1 MGEFFG
7 TDGIRGRANQY
18 PLTPEMAVRIG
29 RAIGIIFGNADGGP
43 PIIIGRDTRKSGK
56 MIESA
61 VAAGICSA
69 GTNVLLSR
77 IIPTPGVA
85 FLARNQGAAAG
96 VVVSASHNPYEDNGI
111 KLFNPE
117 GTKLSN
123 REETQIETLIRE
135 DASESLK
142 NALGTQVGNIQMMK
156 GSRKKYLSFL
166 LRSLTPDFNLNG
178 MKIVLDC
185 SNGAGSAVAPSLF
198 DQLGAELTVL
208 HNEPNGTNI
217 NHQCGS
223 EHPESLRRKVLETGA
238 DVGLALDGDGDRLIA
253 VDEMGRILT
262 GDQLLAIGARF
273 LHKRG
278 HLMNNVLVST
288 VMSNIGLKEA
298 LKSIGIRHVASDV
311 GDRHVMEKMMDC
323 DAAFGGEDSGHII
336 YKTYHTTGDGL
347 LSALKLTETLQEEE
361 RPLSDLAKFM
371 TVYPQTLINVPV
383 NEKPALETLKNV
395 NMAIQKVEETLGQQG
410 RVLVRYSG
418 TQQICRVMVEGPTQ
432 DVAEN
437 SAQNIAIAV
446 ADAIGER

>member
-29 RAIGIIFGNADGGP
+29 RAIGIIFGNTNGGP
-43 PIIIGRDTRKSGK
+43 PVIIGRDTRQSGK
-56 MIESA
+56 MLESA

-69 GTNVLLSR
+69 GTNVLLAR

-85 FLARNQGAAAG
+85 FLTRNQRAAAG
-96 VVVSASHNPYEDNGI
+96 VVISASHNPYEDNGI
-111 KLFNPE
+111 KLFNQE

-142 NALGTQVGNIQMMK
+142 DALGNQVGTIHMMK
-156 GSRKKYLSFL
+156 ESRRQYLAFL
-166 LRSLTPDFNLNG
+166 LRSLSRDFNLNG

-185 SNGAGSAVAPSLF
+185 SNGAASAVAPSLF
-198 DQLGAELTVL
+198 DGLGAELTVL
-208 HNEPNGTNI
+208 HNAPNGTNI

-223 EHPESLRRKVLETGA
+223 EHPESLRRKVIETGA
-238 DVGLALDGDGDRLIA
+238 DVGLALDGDGDRLVA
-253 VDEMGRILT
+253 VDETGHILT

-278 HLMNNVLVST
+278 QLMSNVVVST
-288 VMSNIGLKEA
+288 VMSNIGLKES
-298 LKSIGIRHVASDV
+298 LKSIGIRHVASRV

-323 DAAFGGEDSGHII
+323 EASFGGEDSGHII
-336 YKTYHTTGDGL
+336 YRGYHTTGDGL

-371 TVYPQTLINVPV
+371 TVYPQTLINVPI
-383 NEKPALETLKNV
+383 NEKPALETLEDV
-395 NMAIQKVEETLGQQG
+395 NDAMKKVEETLGNQG

-418 TQQICRVMVEGPTQ
+418 TQQICRVMVEAPTQ
-432 DVAEN
+432 EAAEN

-446 ADAIGER
+446 AEAIGN

>member
-29 RAIGIIFGNADGGP
+29 RAIGIIFGNANGGP
-43 PIIIGRDTRKSGK
+43 PVIIGRDTRQSGK
-56 MIESA
+56 MLESA

-69 GTNVLLSR
+69 GTNVLLAR

-85 FLARNQGAAAG
+85 FLTRNQRAAAG
-96 VVVSASHNPYEDNGI
+96 VVISASHNPYEDNGI

-117 GTKLSN
+117 GTKLSD

-135 DASESLK
+135 EASESLK
-142 NALGTQVGNIQMMK
+142 DALGNQVGSIQMMK
-156 GSRKKYLSFL
+156 ESRKQYLAFL
-166 LRSLTPDFNLNG
+166 LRSLTQDFNLNG

-185 SNGAGSAVAPSLF
+185 SNGAVSAVAPSLF
-198 DQLGAELTVL
+198 DGLGAELTVL
-208 HNEPNGTNI
+208 HNKPNGTNI

-253 VDEMGRILT
+253 VDETGHILT

-273 LHKRG
+273 LYKRG
-278 HLMNNVLVST
+278 QLMNNVLVST
-288 VMSNIGLKEA
+288 VMSNLGLKES
-298 LKSIGIRHVASDV
+298 LNSIGLRHVTSGV

-323 DAAFGGEDSGHII
+323 EASLGGEDSGHII
-336 YKTYHTTGDGL
+336 YRGYHTTGDGL

-371 TVYPQTLINVPV
+371 TVYPQTLINVPI
-383 NEKPALETLKNV
+383 NEKPALETLENV
-395 NMAIQKVEETLGQQG
+395 NDAIQNVEETLGNQG

-432 DVAEN
+432 DAAEN
-437 SAQNIAIAV
+437 GAQNIAIAV
-446 ADAIGER
+446 ADAIGN

>member
-29 RAIGIIFGNADGGP
+29 RAIGIIFGNTDGGP
-43 PIIIGRDTRKSGK
+43 PVIIGRDTRRSGK
-56 MIESA
+56 MLEAA

-69 GTNVLLSR
+69 GTNVLLAR

-85 FLARNQGAAAG
+85 FLTRNQGAAAG
-96 VVVSASHNPYEDNGI
+96 VVISASHNSYEDNGI
-111 KLFNPE
+111 KLFNQE
-117 GTKLSN
+117 GVKLSD

-135 DASESLK
+135 EASDSLK
-142 NALGTQVGNIQMMK
+142 DALGHQVGSIQAMK
-156 GSRKKYLSFL
+156 GSRKQYLSFL
-166 LRSLTPDFNLNG
+166 LRSIPGDFNLNG

-185 SNGAGSAVAPSLF
+185 SNGAASAIAPNLF
-198 DQLGAELTVL
+198 DTLGADLTVL
-208 HNEPNGTNI
+208 SNQPNGTNI
-217 NHQCGS
+217 NHECGS
-223 EHPESLRRKVLETGA
+223 EHPLALRRKVLETGA
-238 DVGLALDGDGDRLIA
+238 DIGLAFDGDADRLIA
-253 VDEMGRILT
+253 VDETGTIIS

-273 LHKRG
+273 LHSRG
-278 HLMNNVLVST
+278 QLWNNILVST
-288 VMSNIGLKEA
+288 VMSNIGLKEC
-298 LKSIGIRHVASDV
+298 LQSIGILHLASDV

-323 DAAFGGEDSGHII
+323 EASFGGEDSGHII
-336 YKTYHTTGDGL
+336 YRGYHTTGDGL

-383 NEKPALETLKNV
+383 QEKPALETLENV
-395 NMAIQKVEETLGQQG
+395 NDAIQKVEERLSNQG

-432 DVAEN
+432 EAAE
-437 SAQNIAIAV
+437 SCAQNIASAV
-446 ADAIGER
+446 ADAIGN

>member
-1 MGEFFG
+1 
-7 TDGIRGRANQY
+7 
-18 PLTPEMAVRIG
+18 
-29 RAIGIIFGNADGGP
+29 
-43 PIIIGRDTRKSGK
+43 
-56 MIESA
+56 
-61 VAAGICSA
+61 
-69 GTNVLLSR
+69 
-77 IIPTPGVA
+77 
-85 FLARNQGAAAG
+85 
-96 VVVSASHNPYEDNGI
+96 
-111 KLFNPE
+111 
-117 GTKLSN
+117 
-123 REETQIETLIRE
+123 
-135 DASESLK
+135 
-142 NALGTQVGNIQMMK
+142 
-156 GSRKKYLSFL
+156 
-166 LRSLTPDFNLNG
+166 
-178 MKIVLDC
+178 
-185 SNGAGSAVAPSLF
+185 
-198 DQLGAELTVL
+198 
-208 HNEPNGTNI
+208 
-217 NHQCGS
+217 
-223 EHPESLRRKVLETGA
+223 
-238 DVGLALDGDGDRLIA
+238 
-253 VDEMGRILT
+253 
-262 GDQLLAIGARF
+262 
-273 LHKRG
+273 
-278 HLMNNVLVST
+278 MNNVLVST